1 MNSETDLFAKCES
14 FKDTKRVQAAGV
26 YPFFRPIEST
36 CGSHCQVAVFV
47 LGLLLELISLMSGQ
61 AIAESPMEGDLQHQL
76 QVLLSQ
82 KHERSSDPEFLV
94 RLADL
99 YLDLGDYISMEISKR
114 RDAYE
119 EGAKCAR
126 RAIELREQNADAHY
140 LYAANLGSAAQLK
153 GTVASALTIQNLKRH
168 VTRALELNPHHAPAL
183 HMMGM
188 MLEELPWFLGGDAD
202 GALTYLKRAVV
213 SDPKYCH
220 ARLDLA
226 KAYIKRKDQNSA
238 LRELEIILQSLPSN
252 GDMSDRRHREEALQ
266 LRASLKNS

>member
-1 MNSETDLFAKCES
+1 MA
-14 FKDTKRVQAAGV
+14 
-26 YPFFRPIEST
+26 
-36 CGSHCQVAVFV
+36 SHCQVAVVV
-47 LGLLLELISLMSGQ
+47 LGLLLELIGLMSGQ

-76 QVLLSQ
+76 HVLLSQ

-94 RLADL
+94 RLADVH
-99 YLDLGDYISMEISKR
+99 LDLGDDISMELSKR

-126 RAIELREQNADAHY
+126 RAIELREQSADAHY

-153 GTVASALTIQNLKRH
+153 GTVASALTIQDLKRH

-202 GALTYLKRAVV
+202 DALGYLRRAVA
-213 SDPKYCH
+213 SDPGYSH

-226 KAYIKRKDQNSA
+226 KAYIKRKDTSA
-238 LRELEIILQSLPSN
+238 AQRELDAILQHALPSDASVN
-252 GDMSDRRHREEALQ
+252 DRRQREEALK
-266 LRASLKNS
+266 LKNALKAS